1 MDKSFGQNICGLL
14 ICWSVLKMDLLALN
28 FVPQKV
34 VSHFNVFGAIVELGV
49 VCDGDR
55 GLIVDMEDCW
65 WVDIEA

>member
-1 MDKSFGQNICGLL
+1 
-14 ICWSVLKMDLLALN
+14 MDLLALN

-49 VCDGDR
+49 VCDGNR

-65 WVDIEA
+65 